1 MVAGHIPVLFNTRLT
16 QQLIN
21 YIICIPSVCSASN
34 MISDGSELLLLV
46 PAVAGLVGSVV
57 LPVLG
62 AVPDGAI
69 VLFSG
74 LGDDAQEQLSV
85 GVGALA
91 GSTIMLLTIPWWGCF
106 FVFVW
111 CLGRLLSSWLCEPDV
126 GQRTWCKQPLHY
138 VTVLFYRKSGYYREC
153 SVSSLLWLVRTR
165 LI

>member
-1 MVAGHIPVLFNTRLT
+1 MQSMVAGHIPVLFNTRLT

-91 GSTIMLLTIPWWGCF
+91 GSTIMLLTIPW
-106 FVFVW
+106 
-111 CLGRLLSSWLCEPDV
+111 
-126 GQRTWCKQPLHY
+126 
-138 VTVLFYRKSGYYREC
+138 
-153 SVSSLLWLVRTR
+153 
-165 LI
+165 